1 MRRGGPLECC
11 PDGRR
16 GRLRGG
22 MRAISDIGDPRLVKA
37 LAHPLRVQI
46 LSTLEDR
53 VASPSDLAMELDAPL
68 GNVSYHV
75 RTLAD
80 LGLVKLVK
88 RRTRRGA
95 VEHYYQARG
104 RAQVSNRAWAQVPGV
119 VRRSMVAVAL
129 EQALDQ
135 AGAAAAAGGFDDAAS
150 NLSRQS
156 VTLDADG
163 FNELSQAVARLHED
177 LAGIQERSTQR
188 LKGAG
193 GDSGVQAGLVT
204 MLFEAQRDGRA
215 SEASDSRPAP
225 TRSSARGRKR
235 GSIG

>member
-1 MRRGGPLECC
+1 
-11 PDGRR
+11 
-16 GRLRGG
+16 

-53 VASPSDLAMELDAPL
+53 IASPSDLATELGAPL

-104 RAQVSNRAWAQVPGV
+104 RAQVTNRAWAQVPGV
-119 VRRSMVAVAL
+119 VKRSMVAVAL
-129 EQALDQ
+129 EQAVDQ
-135 AGAAAAAGGFDDAAS
+135 AGAAAAAGGFDHEDT

-156 VTLDADG
+156 VQLDKEG
-163 FNELSQAVARLHED
+163 FGELSAAVGRLHEE
-177 LAGIQERSTQR
+177 LAAIQERSTAR
-188 LKGAG
+188 LQKA
-193 GDSGVQAGLVT
+193 DDDAAVQAGLVT
-204 MLFEAQRDGRA
+204 MLFQVDQQPDNKPDDA
-215 SEASDSRPAP
+215 SEGKSRPARK
-225 TRSSARGRKR
+225 RSSTR
-235 GSIG
+235 

>member
-1 MRRGGPLECC
+1 
-11 PDGRR
+11 
-16 GRLRGG
+16 

-46 LSTLEDR
+46 LNTLEDR
-53 VASPSDLAMELDAPL
+53 VASPSDLATELDAPL

-104 RAQVSNRAWAQVPGV
+104 RAQVTNRAWAQVPGV
-119 VRRSMVAVAL
+119 VRQSMVAVAL
-129 EQALDQ
+129 EQAVDQ
-135 AGAAAAAGGFDDAAS
+135 AGAAAAAGGFDHPES

-156 VTLDADG
+156 LTLDAEG
-163 FNELSQAVARLHED
+163 WSELSTAVGRLHEE
-177 LAGIQERSTQR
+177 LVGIQERSAGR
-188 LKGAG
+188 LGGA
-193 GDSGVQAGLVT
+193 DEVSAIQAGLVT
-204 MLFEAQRDGRA
+204 MLFEAKQPAGDDPAAAAKSDGGA
-215 SEASDSRPAP
+215 
-225 TRSSARGRKR
+225 TRRGRKR
-235 GSIG
+235 

>member
-1 MRRGGPLECC
+1 
-11 PDGRR
+11 
-16 GRLRGG
+16 
-22 MRAISDIGDPRLVKA
+22 VKA

-53 VASPSDLAMELDAPL
+53 IASPSDLATELGAPL

-119 VRRSMVAVAL
+119 VKRSMVAVAL
-129 EQALDQ
+129 EQAVDQ
-135 AGAAAAAGGFDDAAS
+135 AGAAAVAGGFDHEES

-156 VTLDADG
+156 VALDREG
-163 FNELSQAVARLHED
+163 FRELSQAIGRLHEEV
-177 LAGIQERSTQR
+177 AGIQERSASR
-188 LKGAG
+188 LRGAD
-193 GDSGVQAGLVT
+193 DSAVQAGIVT
-204 MLFEAQRDGRA
+204 MLFEAAQGVAEDN
-215 SEASDSRPAP
+215 SSDSSSGSKSGNK
-225 TRSSARGRKR
+225 RSRK
-235 GSIG
+235 

>member
-1 MRRGGPLECC
+1 
-11 PDGRR
+11 
-16 GRLRGG
+16 

-53 VASPSDLAMELDAPL
+53 IASPSDLAQELDAPL

-119 VRRSMVAVAL
+119 VKRSMVAVAL
-129 EQALDQ
+129 EQAVDQ
-135 AGAAAAAGGFDDAAS
+135 AGAAAVAGGFDHEDS
-150 NLSRQS
+150 NLSRES
-156 VTLDADG
+156 VTLDAAG
-163 FNELSQAVARLHED
+163 WTELSQAVSRLHEE
-177 LAGIQERSTQR
+177 LAAIQERSAKR
-188 LKGAG
+188 LKSADADAG
-193 GDSGVQAGLVT
+193 MQAGLVT
-204 MLFEAQRDGRA
+204 MLFETKQPADGDASADGATKAQGGRG
-215 SEASDSRPAP
+215 
-225 TRSSARGRKR
+225 GRKR
-235 GSIG
+235 A

>member
-1 MRRGGPLECC
+1 
-11 PDGRR
+11 
-16 GRLRGG
+16 

-46 LSTLEDR
+46 LNTLEDR
-53 VASPSDLAMELDAPL
+53 IASPSDLASELNAPL

-119 VRRSMVAVAL
+119 VKRSMVVVAL
-129 EQALDQ
+129 EQAVDQ
-135 AGAAAAAGGFDDAAS
+135 AGAAATTGGFDRDDS
-150 NLSRQS
+150 DLSRET
-156 VTLDADG
+156 VTLDAEG
-163 FNELSQAVARLHED
+163 WGELSKAVARLHDE
-177 LAGIQERSTQR
+177 LAGIQERSASR
-188 LKGAG
+188 LKGG
-193 GDSGVQAGLVT
+193 GGEDAAVQAGLVT
-204 MLFEAQRDGRA
+204 MLFEVQQAA
-215 SEASDSRPAP
+215 AEASSSGSPAAAKP
-225 TRSSARGRKR
+225 TRKR
-235 GSIG
+235 

>member
-1 MRRGGPLECC
+1 
-11 PDGRR
+11 
-16 GRLRGG
+16 

-46 LSTLEDR
+46 LSALEDR
-53 VASPSDLAMELDAPL
+53 IASPSDLATELDAPL

-104 RAQVSNRAWAQVPGV
+104 RAQVTDRAWAQVPGV

-129 EQALDQ
+129 EQAVDH
-135 AGAAAAAGGFDDAAS
+135 AGAAAAAGGFDHAESSPSPESLKVDAE
-150 NLSRQS
+150 
-156 VTLDADG
+156 G
-163 FNELSQAVARLHED
+163 FGEVSAAIGRLHDE
-177 LAGIQERSTQR
+177 LAGIQERSAARVKKTE
-188 LKGAG
+188 G
-193 GDSGVQAGLVT
+193 
-204 MLFEAQRDGRA
+204 EA
-215 SEASDSRPAP
+215 EL
-225 TRSSARGRKR
+225 
-235 GSIG
+235 

>member
-1 MRRGGPLECC
+1 
-11 PDGRR
+11 
-16 GRLRGG
+16 

-46 LSTLEDR
+46 LTTLEDR
-53 VASPSDLAMELDAPL
+53 IASPSDLASELGAPL

-119 VRRSMVAVAL
+119 VKRSMVAVAL
-129 EQALDQ
+129 EQAVDQ
-135 AGAAAAAGGFDDAAS
+135 AGAAAGAGGFDHEES
-150 NLSRQS
+150 NLSRQV
-156 VTLDADG
+156 VTLDAEG
-163 FNELSQAVARLHED
+163 FSEVSQAIARLHED
-177 LAGIQERSTQR
+177 VAGIHERSAAR
-188 LKGAG
+188 LEKAG
-193 GDSGVQAGLVT
+193 EDAGVQAGLVT
-204 MLFEAQRDGRA
+204 MLFEGAPADAESAGATSNSGA
-215 SEASDSRPAP
+215 S
-225 TRSSARGRKR
+225 GRKR
-235 GSIG
+235 R

>member
-1 MRRGGPLECC
+1 
-11 PDGRR
+11 
-16 GRLRGG
+16 

-53 VASPSDLAMELDAPL
+53 IASPSDLATELGAPL

-104 RAQVSNRAWAQVPGV
+104 RAQVTNRAWAQVPGV
-119 VRRSMVAVAL
+119 VKRSMVAVAL
-129 EQALDQ
+129 EQAVDQ
-135 AGAAAAAGGFDDAAS
+135 AGAAAAAGGFDHEDT

-156 VTLDADG
+156 VQLDQEG
-163 FNELSQAVARLHED
+163 FGELSAAVGRLHEE
-177 LAGIQERSTQR
+177 LAAIQERSTAR
-188 LKGAG
+188 LQKA
-193 GDSGVQAGLVT
+193 DDDAAVQTGLVT
-204 MLFEAQRDGRA
+204 MLFQVDQQPDNKPDA
-215 SEASDSRPAP
+215 SEGKSRPARK
-225 TRSSARGRKR
+225 RSSTR
-235 GSIG
+235 

>member
-1 MRRGGPLECC
+1 
-11 PDGRR
+11 
-16 GRLRGG
+16 

-53 VASPSDLAMELDAPL
+53 IASPSDLAAELGAPL

-119 VRRSMVAVAL
+119 VKRSMVAVAL
-129 EQALDQ
+129 EQAVDQ
-135 AGAAAAAGGFDDAAS
+135 AGAAAAAGGFDREDS
-150 NLSRQS
+150 NLSRETL
-156 VTLDADG
+156 TLDAKG
-163 FNELSQAVARLHED
+163 WGELSKAVARLHDD
-177 LAGIQERSTQR
+177 LAAIQGRSASR
-188 LKGAG
+188 LKGA
-193 GDSGVQAGLVT
+193 DEDDAVQAGLVT
-204 MLFEAQRDGRA
+204 MLFERGGSPADGGAEPTAAAAKSDGARA
-215 SEASDSRPAP
+215 
-225 TRSSARGRKR
+225 RKR
-235 GSIG
+235 

>member
-1 MRRGGPLECC
+1 
-11 PDGRR
+11 
-16 GRLRGG
+16 

-53 VASPSDLAMELDAPL
+53 VASPSDLATELGAPL

-119 VRRSMVAVAL
+119 VKRSMVAVAL
-129 EQALDQ
+129 EQAVDQ
-135 AGAAAAAGGFDDAAS
+135 AGAAAAAGGFDRDDA
-150 NLSRQS
+150 NLSRES
-156 VTLDADG
+156 MTLDAEG
-163 FNELSQAVARLHED
+163 WTELSKAVDKLHGEM
-177 LAGIQERSTQR
+177 AAIQQRSAAR
-188 LKGAG
+188 LKGAEQG
-193 GDSGVQAGLVT
+193 AARQAGLVT
-204 MLFEAQRDGRA
+204 MLFEMEQQGGTD
-215 SEASDSRPAP
+215 SASDD
-225 TRSSARGRKR
+225 SASASRKR
-235 GSIG
+235 

>member
-1 MRRGGPLECC
+1 
-11 PDGRR
+11 
-16 GRLRGG
+16 

-53 VASPSDLAMELDAPL
+53 IASPSDLASELNAPL

-119 VRRSMVAVAL
+119 VKRSMVAVAL
-129 EQALDQ
+129 EQAVDQ
-135 AGAAAAAGGFDDAAS
+135 AGAAAAAGGFDHEDS
-150 NLSRQS
+150 SLTRQT
-156 VTLDADG
+156 VKLDAKG
-163 FNELSQAVARLHED
+163 WSELSKAVNKLQDELATIEQRSAARLGSE
-177 LAGIQERSTQR
+177 GE
-188 LKGAG
+188 GAI
-193 GDSGVQAGLVT
+193 QAGVIT
-204 MLFEAQRDGRA
+204 MLFEAGRA
-215 SEASDSRPAP
+215 THDQGS
-225 TRSSARGRKR
+225 GR
-235 GSIG
+235 